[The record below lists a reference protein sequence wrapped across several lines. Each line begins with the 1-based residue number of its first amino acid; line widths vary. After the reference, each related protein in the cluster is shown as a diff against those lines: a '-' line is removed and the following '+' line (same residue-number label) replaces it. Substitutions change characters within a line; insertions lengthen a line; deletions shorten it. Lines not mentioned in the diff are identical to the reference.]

1 MPLKLFIVGLPGSGK
16 SAIAR
21 YIAKHI
27 VCKSWLDTEK
37 RWFATRFNDYPILH
51 TMFRDDNE
59 GKRFEPAQPGGFNV
73 LDFGAFDDALKLLGN
88 WITWHI
94 TSEHAQ
100 PQEILLIEFA
110 RNDYRIAFQ
119 QFKRELLQDAYFI
132 YLGSEVK
139 VCQQRIRE
147 RVAHPENEKDDYP
160 ISDYIFEKYYHSD
173 DGQLLTYF
181 LNKDFK
187 IDRRQVLAINNN
199 CSLKLA
205 TEIVTPFIDLI
216 VDSVCSPPLEST
228 STDTSDVF
236 VPGRKSKIGIEQ
248 PGYCFNS

>member
-16 SAIAR
+16 SAMSRHIAEF
-21 YIAKHI
+21 
-27 VCKSWLDTEK
+27 VGQQFWLDTGCHWSTK
-37 RWFATRFNDYPILH
+37 RFNDYPILH

-94 TSEHAQ
+94 TSKHAH

-139 VCQQRIRE
+139 VCQQRICE
-147 RVAHPENEKDDYP
+147 RAAHPENEDDDYP
-160 ISDYIFEKYYHSD
+160 VSDHIFKTYYHSD
-173 DGQLLTYF
+173 NGSDF
-181 LNKDFK
+181 LDILVQEFGIAKD
-187 IDRRQVLAINNN
+187 QVLALDNNR
-199 CSLKLA
+199 SLQDAQQEVENFVVQMLGLSACAMLASKQTDKLVMSA
-205 TEIVTPFIDLI
+205 PV
-216 VDSVCSPPLEST
+216 
-228 STDTSDVF
+228 
-236 VPGRKSKIGIEQ
+236 
-248 PGYCFNS
+248 